1 MSNGASTA
9 TSAAPV
15 RHYPMS
21 CRTLATQEQIW
32 AATAKCAKQIAADYK
47 QYNLSDE
54 NPLYLLCVLKGSFM
68 FTADLARFLCDEG
81 VPVRIE
87 FICASSYGTD
97 VKTSG
102 EVRLLLDV
110 RDPVENRHLLIV
122 EDIVDSAI
130 TLEYLKRFLQAKQ
143 PASLKTVVLLDKP
156 SGRKVTLSV
165 DYPVITIP
173 HAFVIGYG
181 MDFAEAYRELRDVC
195 VLKKEYYEKP
205 ASKL

>member
-1 MSNGASTA
+1 MSAAAKPA
-9 TSAAPV
+9 TTAPV
-15 RHYPMS
+15 RPYSMS
-21 CRTLATQEQIW
+21 SKTLVPQEKIW
-32 AATAKCAKQIAADYK
+32 EATAKCAKQIAADYRK
-47 QYNLSDE
+47 YNLSE
-54 NPLYLLCVLKGSFM
+54 SNPLYLICVLKGSFM

-81 VPVRIE
+81 VPVKLE
-87 FICASSYGTD
+87 FICVSSYGAD

-110 RDPVENRHLLIV
+110 RDPVEERHLMIV

-130 TLEYLKRFLQAKQ
+130 TLQYLKRFLNAKK

-156 SGRKVTLSV
+156 SGRKVSLDV

-173 HAFVIGYG
+173 HEFVIGYG
-181 MDFAEAYRELRDVC
+181 MDFAESYRELRDVC
-195 VLKKEYYEKP
+195 VLKKEYYESP

>member
-1 MSNGASTA
+1 MSNASKPA
-9 TSAAPV
+9 SAAPV

-21 CRTLATQEQIW
+21 CKTLVTQEQIW
-32 AATAKCAKQIAADYK
+32 AATVKCAKQIAADYK
-47 QYNLSDE
+47 QYNLSDS

-81 VPVRIE
+81 VPVKLE
-87 FICASSYGTD
+87 FICVSSYGADT
-97 VKTSG
+97 KTSG

-110 RDPVENRHLLIV
+110 RDPVEDRHLMVV
-122 EDIVDSAI
+122 EDIVDSAT
-130 TLEYLKRFLQAKQ
+130 TLEYLKRFLQAKK

-156 SGRKVTLSV
+156 SGRKVPLEV

-181 MDFAEAYRELRDVC
+181 MDFAESYRELRDVC
-195 VLKKEYYEKP
+195 VLKPEYYEKP